1 MSIVDGNPVNAAYT
15 NAKVMSRTSDT
26 STTGKVA
33 LLNAGSTSLNDP
45 QKDINDIFT
54 TVGITGEN
62 DVLSK
67 VYSSNEV
74 IVDGESYKASITR
87 LDEEFHETTGHIH
100 DGTSGN
106 GPQISAA
113 VLANFNNLFAEFQS
127 VSITGAVGTSIDAS
141 SSFIGKIAGGSE
153 VQIGVV
159 TVPPFN
165 KVTFVKTSDGTF
177 IEDGGGQRVYARI
190 TEAVGVWTLSF
201 YTNEAGVETAHSLA
215 STDIT
220 IIYLQVFTAATR
232 PTIPSNPLEFGTL
245 DITADVVDATT
256 TQRGVVS
263 TGTQSFAGLKTLTDG
278 LVVEDLIRLAQ
289 TDDGSLTGSDQT
301 ISPTNTFYAVTN
313 GALVSIAG
321 ISGASSSNR
330 LQYIQNKT
338 GVTLTLKHESVA
350 ASAADR
356 IQTPTAVDMD
366 WKANQVFVFIY
377 NTTAS
382 RWALAGDSGG
392 SLFSLAAVGSSPNA
406 NGATYVPA
414 TGVFNLQPASNSF
427 PGVVSNTTQAFAG
440 LKTMEQGIIIGDE
453 LRYQL
458 YNETNSGADYLL
470 ASSVKIVIQLTNAG
484 LTSIAGITAPPAD
497 CRVKVIINSTGGTV
511 TFRNQSGVVGA
522 TDRIITGTG
531 LDVDVA
537 NGASIL
543 VVYNSSATRWQIVGG
558 SGGGASRSVSTKTA
572 NYTLTASDSV
582 ILANPTSG
590 DITLTLPTAS
600 TVTGK
605 TFSVKRTHGTAN
617 ALKVTSAQ
625 NIDGATDNFIDNQYD
640 FVNYYCDGST
650 YWIL

>member
-1 MSIVDGNPVNAAYT
+1 MSVIDGNPVNGAYT
-15 NAKVMSRTSDT
+15 NSRLMSRTTDT

-54 TVGITGEN
+54 ATGINGEN
-62 DVLSK
+62 DTLANT
-67 VYSSNEV
+67 YSSNEV

-106 GPQISAA
+106 GPQVSAA

-127 VSITGAVGTSIDAS
+127 VSITGASGTSIDAS
-141 SSFIGKIAGGSE
+141 SSFIGKIPGGSE
-153 VQIGVV
+153 VQTGVV

-177 IEDGGGQRVYARI
+177 FEDGGGQRVYARI

-201 YTNEAGVETAHSLA
+201 YTNEAGVETAQSLA

-220 IIYLQVFTAATR
+220 IIYLQVFTAETR

-289 TDDGSLTGSDQT
+289 TDDAALTGSDQT
-301 ISPTNTFYAVTN
+301 ISPTNTFFAVTN

-350 ASAADR
+350 ATASDR
-356 IQTPTAVDMD
+356 VQTPTATDMD
-366 WKANQVFVFIY
+366 WKDNQVFVFIY

-392 SLFSLAAVGSSPNA
+392 SLFSLSAVGGTPNA
-406 NGATYVPA
+406 NGASYVPA
-414 TGVFNLQPASNSF
+414 TGAFNLQPANENF
-427 PGVVSNTTQAFAG
+427 PGAMTASDQYFNGIKRFGDGIRVEDKLALFISNEGATGSLADVSGTNPVV
-440 LKTMEQGIIIGDE
+440 
-453 LRYQL
+453 R
-458 YNETNSGADYLL
+458 
-470 ASSVKIVIQLTNAG
+470 LTNPG
-484 LTSIAGITAPPAD
+484 LVSVAGIVPPVSE
-497 CRVKVIINSTGGTV
+497 CNLIVIINNTG
-511 TFRNQSGVVGA
+511 NQFSIINEEA
-522 TDRIITGTG
+522 TTTAVRRITTGTG
-531 LDVDVA
+531 GNIDMA
-537 NGASIL
+537 NNAAL
-543 VVYNSSATRWQIVGG
+543 LFVYNANTSRWQVVGG
-558 SGGGASRSVSTKTA
+558 SGGGSTRISSTKTA
-572 NYTLTASDSV
+572 NYTILISDSV

-600 TVTGK
+600 TATGK

-617 ALKVTSAQ
+617 ALKVSSAQ

-640 FVNYYCDGST
+640 FVNYYSDGST